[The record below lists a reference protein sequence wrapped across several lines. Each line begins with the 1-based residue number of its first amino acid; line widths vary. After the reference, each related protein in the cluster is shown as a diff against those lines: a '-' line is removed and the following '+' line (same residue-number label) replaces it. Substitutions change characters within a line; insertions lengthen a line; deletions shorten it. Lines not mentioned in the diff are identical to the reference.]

1 MKLTGFD
8 GGFAPHSA
16 SGWGMQVRARP
27 ASAGM
32 KNNIGRIALTVHSSR
47 LTLHAS
53 HGA

>member
-8 GGFAPHSA
+8 GGFAPHAA
-16 SGWGMQVRARP
+16 SGWGMPVRARP
-27 ASAGM
+27 ATAGM
-32 KNNIGRIALTVHSSR
+32 NNNLGRMARTVHSTR